1 MPLRL
6 GIDRVNPLYHDI
18 IKGALRSPL
27 SVGIVGG
34 RPNRAF
40 YFVGHQDDDLLYLD
54 PHCVRSALLTIPQ
67 ALVSLELHT
76 DTVRSCPIEEMDPSM
91 LLAFLCGDE
100 EEVVELGALLDG
112 LHTGSTLFTIV

>member
-6 GIDRVNPLYHDI
+6 GIDRVNPLYHAI

-40 YFVGHQDDDLLYLD
+40 YFVGHQDHDLFYLD
-54 PHCVRSALLTIPQ
+54 PHCVRTALSSVRQ
-67 ALVSLELHT
+67 AMSLELHT
-76 DTVRSCPIEEMDPSM
+76 DTVRSCPIGDMDPSM
-91 LLAFLCGDE
+91 LLAFLCMDV
-100 EEVVELGALLDG
+100 EEVGELAALLDG
-112 LHTGSTLFTIV
+112 LHAGSPLFTFQ